1 MHEKLKKHSSM
12 INYRWIRLFCY
23 MYFNYSTFFI
33 LPKVRPP
40 DKLNYLQNKVN
51 IFIEKS
57 LKFS

>member
-23 MYFNYSTFFI
+23 MYFNYSTLFI
-33 LPKVRPP
+33 LPKVRLP

-51 IFIEKS
+51 IFKEK
-57 LKFS
+57 